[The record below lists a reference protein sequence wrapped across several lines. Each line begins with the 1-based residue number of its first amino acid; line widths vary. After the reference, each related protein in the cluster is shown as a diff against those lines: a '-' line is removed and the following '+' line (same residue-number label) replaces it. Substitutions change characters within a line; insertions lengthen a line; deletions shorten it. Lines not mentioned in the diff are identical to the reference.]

1 MRLIKIEQMKT
12 YVITLAKT
20 FPAGHPRKGE
30 PTEFLEKFLN
40 GQTGKGNA
48 KLHTIRANYPLW
60 EKRIKEVQNGNAVLS
75 VRQWSGRPYAS
86 KQVEIAR
93 LSALDG
99 VGIQRLDIFNL
110 WGNNRYTVLDDNLL
124 AMFDVNRADLAKNDG
139 LSLYEWLNWFGDYDL
154 SQPLAIIHFTS
165 FRY

>member
-1 MRLIKIEQMKT
+1 MKT
-12 YVITLAKT
+12 YVITLSKT
-20 FPAGHPRKGE
+20 FPAWHPRKGE

-60 EKRIKEVQNGNAVLS
+60 EKRIREVQNGKAVLS

-86 KQVEIAR
+86 KQVTVAT
-93 LSALDG
+93 LSADDG
-99 VGIQRLDIFNL
+99 VGIQQLRLINVY
-110 WGNNRYTVLDDNLL
+110 GCNRPIVGIG
-124 AMFDVNRADLAKNDG
+124 DVNFHGLSKNDG
-139 LSLYEWLNWFGDYDL
+139 LSYQDWKAWFKNYDMTK
-154 SQPLAIIHFTS
+154 PLAIIHFTL

>member
-1 MRLIKIEQMKT
+1 MKT

-20 FPAGHPRKGE
+20 FPAWHPRKGE

-40 GQTGKGNA
+40 GQTGSGDVK

-60 EKRIKEVQNGNAVLS
+60 EKRIREVQNGKAVLS

-86 KQVEIAR
+86 KQVETAS

-99 VGIQRLDIFNL
+99 VGIQQLDIDNL
-110 WGNNRYTVLDDNLL
+110 YGVNRYYVWGMDFRYCMEIPPGII
-124 AMFDVNRADLAKNDG
+124 AANDG
-139 LSLYEWLNWFGDYDL
+139 LSLDDWLAWFKDYGRAK
-154 SQPLAIIHFTS
+154 PLAIIHFTP

>member
-1 MRLIKIEQMKT
+1 MKT

-20 FPAGHPRKGE
+20 FPAWHPRKGE
-30 PTEFLEKFLN
+30 STKFLEKFLN
-40 GQTGKGNA
+40 GQTGNGNA

-60 EKRIKEVQNGNAVLS
+60 EKRIKEVQNGKAVLS
-75 VRQWSGRPYAS
+75 VRQWSDRPYAS

-93 LSALDG
+93 LTALDG
-99 VGIQRLDIFNL
+99 IGIQKLELINVYGCNRPIVGIGDANFHHLSK
-110 WGNNRYTVLDDNLL
+110 Y
-124 AMFDVNRADLAKNDG
+124 DG
-139 LSLYEWLNWFGDYDL
+139 LSYQDWANWFKHYDL

>member
-1 MRLIKIEQMKT
+1 MKT

-20 FPAGHPRKGE
+20 FPAWHPRKGE

-40 GQTGKGNA
+40 GQTGNGNA

-86 KQVEIAR
+86 KQVEIAT
-93 LSALDG
+93 LDASDR
-99 VGIQRLDIFNL
+99 VGIQRLEITNL
-110 WGNNRYTVLDDNLL
+110 WGCNRCTVLDDNLL
-124 AMFDVNRADLAKNDG
+124 ALFDVDPAELAKNDG
-139 LSLYEWLNWFGDYDL
+139 LSFYEWLTWFKSYDL
-154 SQPLAIIHFTS
+154 TQPLAIIHFTK

>member
-1 MRLIKIEQMKT
+1 MNDMKT
-12 YVITLAKT
+12 YVITLSKT

-30 PTEFLEKFLN
+30 PTGFLEKFLN

-60 EKRIKEVQNGNAVLS
+60 EKRIKEVQNSHGNAVLS

-93 LSALDG
+93 LSAFDG
-99 VGIQRLDIFNL
+99 VGIQRLEIINL
-110 WGNNRYTVLDDNLL
+110 WGSNRCTVLDYNLL
-124 AMFDVNRADLAKNDG
+124 ALFDVDPAELAKNDG
-139 LSLYEWLNWFGDYDL
+139 LSFYEWLAWFRNYDL

>member
-1 MRLIKIEQMKT
+1 MKT
-12 YVITLAKT
+12 YVITLSKT
-20 FPAGHPRKGE
+20 FPAWHPRKGE

-60 EKRIKEVQNGNAVLS
+60 EKRIREVQNGKAVLS

-86 KQVEIAR
+86 KQVTVAT
-93 LSALDG
+93 LSATDG
-99 VGIQRLDIFNL
+99 VGIQQLRLINVY
-110 WGNNRYTVLDDNLL
+110 GCNRPVVGIGDANFFGLSN
-124 AMFDVNRADLAKNDG
+124 NDG
-139 LSLYEWLNWFGDYDL
+139 LSYQDWEAWFKNYDL
-154 SQPLAIIHFTS
+154 TKPLAIIHFTP

>member
-1 MRLIKIEQMKT
+1 MKT

-20 FPAGHPRKGE
+20 FPAWHPRKGE

-40 GQTGKGNA
+40 GQTCKENA

-60 EKRIKEVQNGNAVLS
+60 LKRIREVQNGNAVLS

-93 LSALDG
+93 LTAADG
-99 VGIQRLDIFNL
+99 VGIQKLEFYDGRIIYPTIGECHAGVKEIAN
-110 WGNNRYTVLDDNLL
+110 
-124 AMFDVNRADLAKNDG
+124 KDG
-139 LSLYEWLNWFGDYDL
+139 LYANDWVDWFNGYDL
-154 SQPLAIIHFTS
+154 TKPLAIIHFTS